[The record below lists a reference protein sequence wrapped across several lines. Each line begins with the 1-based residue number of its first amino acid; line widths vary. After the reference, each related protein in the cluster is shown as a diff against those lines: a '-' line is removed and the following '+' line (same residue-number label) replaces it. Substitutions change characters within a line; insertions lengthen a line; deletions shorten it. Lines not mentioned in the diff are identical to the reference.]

1 MNAQRPSIAIVG
13 AGAVGGYYG
22 ARLAQHGHDVH
33 FLLRGD
39 YDAVRR
45 NGLSV
50 ESCDGDFRLP
60 AETIGVYDDPGRMPQ
75 VDLVVVTLKSTSN
88 DQLEPLVRPLL
99 RDDTAVLTLQNG
111 LGNEDRLAELFGA
124 RRVLGGMAFV
134 CINRVAP
141 GVIRHTDHGII
152 RLGEFSVRERT
163 RRAEH
168 IAGLF
173 NASRV
178 RCEVLDDLRFGR
190 WQKLVW
196 NVPFNGL
203 GATLDLT
210 TDRLVNTAEGLAL
223 VRQLMEEVRAAARA
237 DGVELPAELVDTNID
252 NTLSMGPYKSSM
264 QVDRQQGRAMEVEAI
279 LGEPLRRAR
288 SGGAQTPVLEAL
300 YRAARVVDA
309 GIRIRGGA
317 ELAPA

>member
-1 MNAQRPSIAIVG
+1 MSLENPSIAVVG

-22 ARLAQHGHDVH
+22 GRLAQHGHDVH

-45 NGLSV
+45 NGLTV
-50 ESCDGDFRLP
+50 ESCDGDFRIP
-60 AETIGVYDDPGRMPQ
+60 AEAVRVYDDPNRMPP
-75 VDLVVVTLKSTSN
+75 VDLVIVTLKSTSN
-88 DQLEPLVRPLL
+88 DRLDSLVRPLL
-99 RDDTAVLTLQNG
+99 NEDTAVLTLQNG
-111 LGNEDRLAELFGA
+111 LGNEDELAHLFGA

-141 GVIRHTDHGII
+141 GVVRHTDHGII
-152 RLGEFSVRERT
+152 RLGEFSGAGRGARSER
-163 RRAEH
+163 
-168 IAGLF
+168 IAAMF

-178 RCEVLDDLRFGR
+178 KCEVLDDLRFGR

-196 NVPFNGL
+196 NIPFNGL

-210 TDRLVNTAEGLAL
+210 TDRLVRTDEGLAL
-223 VRQLMEEVRAAARA
+223 VRRLMEEVRTAARA
-237 DGVELPAELVDTNID
+237 DGVELPPDLVDLNVN

-288 SGGAQTPVLEAL
+288 AGGAETPVLEAL

-309 GIRIRGGA
+309 GTRRGDGGGR
-317 ELAPA
+317 

>member
-1 MNAQRPSIAIVG
+1 LQNPSIAIVG

-22 ARLAQHGHDVH
+22 ARLAQRGHDVH

-39 YDAVRR
+39 YDAVQR
-45 NGLSV
+45 NGLTV
-50 ESCDGDFRLP
+50 ESCDGDFRIPPETVRAYNDPRRIP
-60 AETIGVYDDPGRMPQ
+60 A
-75 VDLVVVTLKSTSN
+75 VDLVIVTLKSTSN
-88 DQLEPLVRPLL
+88 DQLDPLVRPLL
-99 RDDTAVLTLQNG
+99 HEHTAVLTLQNG

-141 GVIRHTDHGII
+141 GVIRHTDHGVI
-152 RLGEFSVRERT
+152 RLGEFSVRQRT
-163 RRAEH
+163 GRAERF
-168 IAGLF
+168 AAMF

-178 RCEVLDDLRFGR
+178 KCEVLDDLRFGR

-210 TDRLVNTAEGLAL
+210 TDRLVKTDEGLAL
-223 VRQLMEEVRAAARA
+223 VRQLMEEVRVAARA
-237 DGVELPAELVDTNID
+237 DGVDLPVDLVDLNIN

-264 QVDRQQGRAMEVEAI
+264 QVDRQQGRPMEVEAI

-288 SGGAQTPVLEAL
+288 AGGARVPVLDAL
-300 YRAARVVDA
+300 YRAARVVDE
-309 GIRIRGGA
+309 GIRIRAGA
-317 ELAPA
+317 ALDPA